1 MKLLKKEGLINFDAG
16 TALTIGVFD
25 GVHSGHQE
33 IIRNTVKEAKAK
45 GLDSFLLTFSSHP
58 LATLYPLKKPPLLA
72 SLEHRL
78 KLIESLGIDYCY
90 VHDFSREFAEM
101 EPVDFIKKWLIKNFH
116 PGFICVGGNFHFG
129 SGKKGDTDFLKKICS
144 EMGIG
149 IKIVKLVE
157 VEGARVSS
165 TFIRGLIESGR
176 VKESERYLGRKYSI
190 VGTVVKGKGVG
201 RKIGFPTANIDPHNE
216 AMPPIGVY
224 LTRVIYGGKT
234 FDSVTNVGSEVP
246 EGWAFDR
253 IVEAHIL
260 DFNENIL
267 GKDIEII
274 FFDKLREEL
283 KFDKTEDLAA
293 WIKKDIKKA
302 RNIFEKILS
311 TK

>member
-1 MKLLKKEGLINFDAG
+1 MKLLKKEDLLNFDAG

-33 IIRNTVKEAKAK
+33 IIRNTVEEAKAK
-45 GLDSFLLTFSSHP
+45 GLDSLLLTFSSHP
-58 LATLYPLKKPPLLA
+58 LATLYPVKKPPLLA

-90 VHDFSREFAEM
+90 VQEFSREFART
-101 EPVDFIKKWLIKNFH
+101 EPVDFIKKWLMKNFH
-116 PGFICVGGNFHFG
+116 PEFICVGGNFHFG
-129 SGKKGDTDFLKKICS
+129 RGKKGDTVFLKKVCS

-149 IKIVKLVE
+149 VKIVKPVE

-176 VKESERYLGRKYSI
+176 VKESERCLGRKYSI

-201 RKIGFPTANIDPHNE
+201 KKIGFPTANIDPHNE

-224 LTRVIYGGKT
+224 LTRVIYDGNT

-267 GKDIEII
+267 GKNIEII

-283 KFDKTEDLAA
+283 KFDKTEDLSAR
-293 WIKKDIKKA
+293 IRDDVEKA
-302 RNIFEKILS
+302 NRFFAKERLK
-311 TK
+311 